1 MISLDTKF
9 FSHLID
15 CLEMQKTIH
24 LRPLKEKILWQDKID
39 KTVEQCKGI
48 LEDAVAEEKK
58 VIRKQ
63 ALRII
68 PDSSLFDDS
77 VISMDQ

>member
-1 MISLDTKF
+1 
-9 FSHLID
+9 
-15 CLEMQKTIH
+15 MQKTIH